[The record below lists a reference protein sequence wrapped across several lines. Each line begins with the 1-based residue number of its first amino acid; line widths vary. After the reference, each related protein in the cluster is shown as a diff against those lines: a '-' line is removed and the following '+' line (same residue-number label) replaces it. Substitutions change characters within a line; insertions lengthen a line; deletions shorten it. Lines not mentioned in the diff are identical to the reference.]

1 MQVQPVRSTMAKRD
15 HTSRRRCLVTRES
28 RERERLLRFVLDP
41 ERRLRLDLEQRLP
54 GRGMW
59 LSADRDV
66 LNRAVARNVFAKA
79 SRGPVTIEPHLV
91 AEVERLLVRRA
102 LDSLGLARRAGA
114 VAIGF
119 EQARA
124 ALAAGAAAVLVSAA
138 DGAAHG
144 RDKLR
149 RSAPELPVVAAF
161 SSAELGSA
169 LGREHVVHAA
179 VAPGRLARRLLFD
192 VERLAGFRPGAVEWP
207 AGPAGAP
214 GKVELRAA
222 TGQR

>member
-1 MQVQPVRSTMAKRD
+1 MAKHD
-15 HTSRRRCLVTRES
+15 QTSRRRCLVTRES
-28 RERERLLRFVLDP
+28 REKERLLRFVLDP
-41 ERRLRLDLEQRLP
+41 QRRVRLDLEQRLP

-66 LNRAVARNVFAKA
+66 LNRAVAKNVFAKA
-79 SRGPVTIEPHLV
+79 SRGPVTIEPGLV

-114 VAIGF
+114 VVIGF
-119 EQARA
+119 EKTRA
-124 ALAAGAAAVLVSAA
+124 ALAGGAAAVLLAAA

-149 RSAPELPVVAAF
+149 RLAPALPLVSAF
-161 SSAELGSA
+161 SSTELGGA
-169 LGREHVVHAA
+169 LGREHVVHA
-179 VAPGRLARRLLFD
+179 VIAPGRLAQRVLFD
-192 VERLAGFRPGAVEWP
+192 VERLSGFREGAIEWP
-207 AGPAGAP
+207 AGPGGARNEF
-214 GKVELRAA
+214 ELRTA